1 MELLYNEEKFFC
13 TKTELL
19 NFMLTLPLT
28 KSDMNGAIL
37 GLNELIFSGNTPA
50 DIQLV
55 IFYQI
60 SLS

>member
-28 KSDMNGAIL
+28 KSDMNGAISQ
-37 GLNELIFSGNTPA
+37 NVRFS
-50 DIQLV
+50 
-55 IFYQI
+55 
-60 SLS
+60 